1 MIKVLWDHKDAGG
14 SAGLRPDPGTRGPA
28 SAGLTAGE
36 VVDAV
41 AAGQAWAPRTIKTL
55 LNRLVQK
62 NAVEVTVDGRRYLYR
77 ARVARDAVVR
87 RESRSFL
94 SRVFGGAV
102 APAVVH
108 LLEHSDLTPQEIEH
122 LRQILERESKGDKA
136 DKGTGRPGD
145 KGTG

>member
-1 MIKVLWDHKDAGG
+1 MKVLWDRQGA
-14 SAGLRPDPGTRGPA
+14 ANAP
-28 SAGLTAGE
+28 GLTAGE

-41 AAGQAWAPRTIKTL
+41 AAGQEWAPRTIKTL

-62 NAVEVTVDGRRYLYR
+62 KAVTVTVDGRRYLYR

-108 LLEHSDLTPQEIEH
+108 LLEHSDLTPQEIEQ
-122 LRQILERESKGDKA
+122 LRQLLDRERGDPPRPPGES
-136 DKGTGRPGD
+136 P
-145 KGTG
+145 

>member
-1 MIKVLWDHKDAGG
+1 MIQVLWDRQAEGASSGEAGASDAGI
-14 SAGLRPDPGTRGPA
+14 
-28 SAGLTAGE
+28 TAGE
-36 VVDAV
+36 IVDAV
-41 AAGQAWAPRTIKTL
+41 ATRQRWAPRTTKTL

-62 NAVEVTVDGRRYLYR
+62 KAVDVTVDGRRYLYR

-122 LRQILERESKGDKA
+122 LRQILERESGRETKPE
-136 DKGTGRPGD
+136 KGTSRQGD

>member
-1 MIKVLWDHKDAGG
+1 VIKVLWDRQDTAASGTGAG
-14 SAGLRPDPGTRGPA
+14 AGPA
-28 SAGLTAGE
+28 EVGLTAGE

-108 LLEHSDLTPQEIEH
+108 LLEHSDLTPQEIDH
-122 LRQILERESKGDKA
+122 LRQILERESGRESRGDR
-136 DKGTGRPGD
+136 GTRRQGD

>member
-1 MIKVLWDHKDAGG
+1 MKVLWDRQGR
-14 SAGLRPDPGTRGPA
+14 SPQGT
-28 SAGLTAGE
+28 AGLTAGE

-41 AAGQAWAPRTIKTL
+41 AAGQRWAPRTIKTL

-62 NAVEVTVDGRRYLYR
+62 NAVEVTVEGRRYLYR

-108 LLEHSDLTPQEIEH
+108 LLENSDLTPQEIEQ
-122 LRQILERESKGDKA
+122 LRQILDRESRP
-136 DKGTGRPGD
+136 DKGTARPGD